1 MSRSPRGSSMIPRIP
16 QQRKPAQFTAT
27 KLTYFSP
34 PADGSRALSHISA
47 DPATGERLKNWN
59 EDIRAVQIEGI
70 RGKEDISGFQYYR
83 HPAKLTKFTNDKEI
97 EEGYYPESV
106 ELLKKLTG
114 ASRVVI
120 FDHTIRRRRP
130 GVIDDNPQ
138 KRQPVALV
146 RADQTA
152 ASCVARV
159 HRHLP
164 ATDVPA
170 LLRGRFQI
178 INLWRPISHPAVD
191 WPLAVCDFR
200 TLNTKEDL
208 VPVALIYPDREGE
221 TYGVKYNPN
230 QKWMYESAMD
240 PKDLVL
246 LKCCPPETRI
256 SFDSVQDGSVA
267 IMTPHTGFEDPRTP
281 KDAPLKESIEL
292 RALVSYEN

>member
-1 MSRSPRGSSMIPRIP
+1 M
-16 QQRKPAQFTAT
+16 KWFTAT
-27 KLTYFSP
+27 ELTYFSP

-47 DPATGERLKNWN
+47 DPATGERPKNWN
-59 EDIRAVQIEGI
+59 EDIRAVQIEG
-70 RGKEDISGFQYYR
+70 
-83 HPAKLTKFTNDKEI
+83 HPREGGRLTKFTNDKEI

-138 KRQPVALV
+138 KP
-146 RADQTA
+146 
-152 ASCVARV
+152 SCVAR
-159 HRHLP
+159 
-164 ATDVPA
+164 TVPA

-230 QKWMYESAMD
+230 QKWMYKSAMD

-246 LKCCPPETRI
+246 LKW
-256 SFDSVQDGSVA
+256 SVLIV
-267 IMTPHTGFEDPRTP
+267 
-281 KDAPLKESIEL
+281 
-292 RALVSYEN
+292 V